1 MARLRKVKRSELP
14 AEHKLSG
21 KPSHLA
27 RPDMKAKFLEFV
39 DASRA
44 PNGRRV
50 GSSSPEYY
58 YLCFEASVRTIR
70 RTKHETKERP
80 KTAICPPKSD
90 YCDLCKEYNE
100 EVSRTQTTAN
110 RMVESG
116 NADATAL
123 QQQKDLGESYM
134 QLLAS
139 HKATAQECIDEY
151 KRHRQ
156 QCQSD
161 WQRIQELMAVEKPSQ
176 SDIQELGKLVPHCGY
191 SAQPAASYYKQKLC
205 FDNFGIVFHGRPSN
219 FFYVYHEGAAGSKSA
234 DTMITYLDPFIC
246 ANVPAWVKHVAI
258 ILDNAMVIKNQFF
271 VGWMG
276 QLVHTQFQTCCLLL
290 MIHGH
295 IKFSPDEAFAR
306 ISHSFYC
313 QDIFTGKELS
323 CITAQYGL
331 TYELNGSTIFCWK
344 EQLSCVYKVVPHIK
358 DLHDFVWQQ
367 VADDQ
372 PRLQVRQL
380 CNEGQYNFVNVY
392 CAADGVV
399 PDVRP
404 LFRSYEDAGE
414 CPPVN
419 TEKMAHL
426 NEIYDRWISPDR
438 RLDILPPF
446 VARPALALPA
456 LQPQQT
462 AALAVAHHQQ
472 CTR

>member
-1 MARLRKVKRSELP
+1 MPVRLAKNSG
-14 AEHKLSG
+14 ADGSG
-21 KPSHLA
+21 KTLA
-27 RPDMKAKFLEFV
+27 IRHSGVGWPERQLCV
-39 DASRA
+39 SIDA
-44 PNGRRV
+44 
-50 GSSSPEYY
+50 
-58 YLCFEASVRTIR
+58 
-70 RTKHETKERP
+70 
-80 KTAICPPKSD
+80 D
-90 YCDLCKEYNE
+90 Y
-100 EVSRTQTTAN
+100 
-110 RMVESG
+110 
-116 NADATAL
+116 
-123 QQQKDLGESYM
+123 QQ
-134 QLLAS
+134 
-139 HKATAQECIDEY
+139 
-151 KRHRQ
+151 
-156 QCQSD
+156 
-161 WQRIQELMAVEKPSQ
+161 
-176 SDIQELGKLVPHCGY
+176 GKLVPHWGY
-191 SAQPAASYYKQKLC
+191 SAQPAALYYKQKLC

-219 FFYVYHEGAAGSKSA
+219 FFYVYHEGAAGLKSA

-313 QDIFTGKELS
+313 QDVFTGKELS

-367 VADDQ
+367 VADDR